1 MIIAVKIILTTLV
14 LFPAILLIM
23 WIPRWCAEDDL
34 DLDLPQWYLTLTDA
48 LYTAWAWEAVSV
60 LGILIIVMF
69 AVAILA
75 IWRA

>member
-14 LFPAILLIM
+14 LFSAILLIM
-23 WIPRWCAEDDL
+23 WIARWCAEDVN
-34 DLDLPQWYLTLTDA
+34 DLPQWYLTLTDA
-48 LYTAWAWEAVSV
+48 LYTAWCWEAVIV

-75 IWRA
+75 IWKV

>member
-23 WIPRWCAEDDL
+23 WIHRWCAEDVN
-34 DLDLPQWYLTLTDA
+34 DLPQWYLTLTDA
-48 LYTAWAWEAVSV
+48 LYTAWCWEAVIV

-75 IWRA
+75 IWKA

>member
-23 WIPRWCAEDDL
+23 WIPRWCAEDVNG
-34 DLDLPQWYLTLTDA
+34 LPQWYLTLTDA
-48 LYTAWAWEAVSV
+48 LYTVWYCEAVIV
-60 LGILIIVMF
+60 ALILILVMF

-75 IWRA
+75 IWEA

>member
-1 MIIAVKIILTTLV
+1 MIIALKIILTTLV

-23 WIPRWCAEDDL
+23 WIPRWCAEDVN
-34 DLDLPQWYLTLTDA
+34 DLPQWYLTLTDA
-48 LYTAWAWEAVSV
+48 LYTAWCWEAVIV

-75 IWRA
+75 IWKA